1 MSRGFRICME
11 KGGRESKMPGY
22 GQLSQFL
29 IRVSYVP
36 GNVATLGKCH
46 GSHGKD
52 RKDKYNDKYMGKYKD
67 KNDRE

>member
-1 MSRGFRICME
+1 MAQTKVG
-11 KGGRESKMPGY
+11 
-22 GQLSQFL
+22 
-29 IRVSYVP
+29 IRNMDPSSPLPPTWIHFDTLVIRASFVP